1 MFFLRY
7 FWILIFFATASLH
20 AQVKHVCIEA
30 IEVAGH
36 KKTKTKLILNEL
48 SFAVGDSI
56 PLKDLLPTLEQNK
69 KYLQNT
75 LLFRSV
81 VLKISQWNGQSIRIK
96 IQLKESWYI
105 FPLPQFELADRNF
118 NVWWQRHKRDLRR
131 ANLGAWLLW
140 RNLSGYNDLLKLIVQ
155 FGYTRK
161 FELDYTLPP
170 MGRQRKFGFNINAL
184 FSDNKEIA
192 FDTKA
197 NKLQFYNNYVG
208 SERQFQRIRG
218 RFRLY
223 YRRTLFETQK
233 LEISY
238 LQLKISDTA
247 ARLNPDFFSDGQTKQ
262 QSFNIQYS
270 YSLDRRD
277 IQAYPLNGYF
287 VSARIAKRGLGIFND
302 LNQLE
307 IGTKIGY
314 YKSLGPW
321 LSVGSTLNAQY
332 NFNRKKQAYYNNKAL
347 GYWDDFVRG
356 YQYYVIDG
364 QDYFCLNSDLNFKI
378 LDVKIPLIKKPKM
391 TYLNVLPLRIHLRYH
406 LDVGYVWDQHY
417 QGLNPLSNSDLWGT
431 GIGLDFI
438 LYSYNVIL
446 QIDYSWNKNGDT
458 GLYFS
463 YKFNF

>member
-192 FDTKA
+192 FDTEA

-238 LQLKISDTA
+238 
-247 ARLNPDFFSDGQTKQ
+247 
-262 QSFNIQYS
+262 
-270 YSLDRRD
+270 
-277 IQAYPLNGYF
+277 
-287 VSARIAKRGLGIFND
+287 
-302 LNQLE
+302 
-307 IGTKIGY
+307 
-314 YKSLGPW
+314 
-321 LSVGSTLNAQY
+321 Y
-332 NFNRKKQAYYNNKAL
+332 N
-347 GYWDDFVRG
+347 
-356 YQYYVIDG
+356 
-364 QDYFCLNSDLNFKI
+364 
-378 LDVKIPLIKKPKM
+378 
-391 TYLNVLPLRIHLRYH
+391 
-406 LDVGYVWDQHY
+406 
-417 QGLNPLSNSDLWGT
+417 
-431 GIGLDFI
+431 
-438 LYSYNVIL
+438 
-446 QIDYSWNKNGDT
+446 
-458 GLYFS
+458 
-463 YKFNF
+463 